1 MSPNKPKVEPKVEV
15 ELLPPGPKRWVSRTV
30 PINPQTTLTGAG
42 RSVPKRKGN
51 P

>member
-30 PINPQTTLTGAG
+30 PISFQTALTGTG
-42 RSVPKRKGN
+42 RSSKRKGG
-51 P
+51 